1 MTDTKTV
8 LAVIPARG
16 GSKGVPRKN
25 IRDLGGRPLLS
36 YVFNAASRA
45 RFITKLILSTD
56 DDEIAEIARGVGLNV
71 PFTRPESLSGDRA
84 LLPEVAKHARDFY
97 ADKGRHFDAVMTIQ
111 PTCPFLR
118 TETIDAAVQMWM
130 DTGCDSVTTVGEVS
144 KGHPHVLKTLDDDGR
159 IAPLVQI
166 SLEERKGPR
175 QVRPKAYYLTGGLYL
190 RDSKLFDSGPIV
202 PHFLGDDPRA
212 IAVDEIE
219 EVDINSP
226 LDFDFAS
233 FLVETGRVS
242 L

>member
-1 MTDTKTV
+1 MKNKTPTV

-25 IRDLGGRPLLS
+25 IRDLGGRPLLA
-36 YVFNAASRA
+36 YVFAAASRA
-45 RFITKLILSTD
+45 RSLTRIILSTD
-56 DDEIAEIARGVGLNV
+56 DVEIAENAKSFGVEV
-71 PFTRPESLSGDRA
+71 PFLRPDELAGDRV
-84 LLPEVAKHARDFY
+84 LLPAVAKHARDFF
-97 ADKGRHFDAVMTIQ
+97 ADRGERFDAVMTIQ
-111 PTCPFLR
+111 PTCPFLK
-118 TETIDAAVQMWM
+118 TKTIDDAVQLWV

-212 IAVDEIE
+212 LAVDEVE
-219 EVDINSP
+219 AVDINTP

-233 FLVETGRVS
+233 FLVETGRIK
-242 L
+242 